1 MHPAC
6 TTIAGRHAADQQRE
20 IEREEALDRQNHARH
35 EFDQVLRLHGLK
47 TAPHFDVEPDEE
59 KVLYVTVAF
68 ATARRERVTI
78 AGLLEQKDWSADPD
92 RLQRITFSLETLR
105 LKHKPTGARMTV
117 VIRIPTGE
125 SMDAPEAA

>member
-1 MHPAC
+1 MASQPKQP
-6 TTIAGRHAADQQRE
+6 TVGDIAARD
-20 IEREEALDRQNHARH
+20 HARL
-35 EFDQVLRLHGLK
+35 EFDQILRLHGLK
-47 TAPHFDVEPDEE
+47 TAPHFAGEPGEE

-68 ATARRERVTI
+68 ATARRERMTI
-78 AGLLEQKDWSADPD
+78 TGLLEQKDWFVDPD
-92 RLQRITFSLETLR
+92 RLQRITFALETLR